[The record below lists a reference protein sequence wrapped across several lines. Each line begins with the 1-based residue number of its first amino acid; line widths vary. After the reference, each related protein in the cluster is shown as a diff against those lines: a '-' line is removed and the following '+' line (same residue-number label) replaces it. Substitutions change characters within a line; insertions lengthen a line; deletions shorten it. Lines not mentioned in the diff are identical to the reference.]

1 MVRAQAQGAPPAPVE
16 PDRHL
21 LSRLWERASDPEQV
35 LSFPAD
41 DGWQAMSW
49 AQLAARVRGVAAGLV
64 ADGLRPGDRVALMG
78 APSAD
83 WTVADLGILAA
94 AGVTV
99 PIYETSSA
107 EQCGR
112 ILSSSGARL
121 ALVDADDE
129 LGARI
134 ESARRQAP
142 GLDAVR
148 TLSDGVV
155 ELADRAGG
163 GDHAEVEHRGAAMAG
178 QDLATIVYTSGTTGT
193 PKGCELTHHHLV
205 WTARQVATAFQGVLR
220 PDDSTLLFLPLAHA
234 LARLL
239 QFLCLEA
246 GVCLGY
252 ARSRATLAEDLRSFR
267 PTLLL
272 GVPRLFD
279 KLYQSA
285 RDQTSGVGRWV
296 FDAATETGRQWSSS
310 GHPGLVLRGRHAI
323 ADRLVYR
330 RLREALGGRVRYCVS
345 GGAPL
350 EPALAHF
357 FDGAGIPI
365 LEGYGVTE
373 TAAPAAMNTPDATRI
388 GTVGR
393 PIPGVTIAIGDDG
406 EVLVRGPNV
415 FGGYHDDQQATRE
428 AFTGDGW
435 LRTGDLGELDEDGF
449 LRITGRSKELIVT
462 AAGKNVSPAPLE
474 RRLGSERL
482 VAQAVVVGNDRA
494 FVGALIALDDDELG
508 AFANEHGLG
517 GASPGELREHATVR
531 AELQRGVDRANEG
544 VSRAE
549 SIRAF
554 VVLDRAL
561 TEEHGEL
568 TPTMKPR
575 REVIV
580 DHFSDEIE
588 RLYSGP
594 ETAEQQAARHPP
606 ER

>member
-1 MVRAQAQGAPPAPVE
+1 MVRAQAHGAAPAPVE

-21 LSRLWERASDPEQV
+21 LSRLWERASDPQPV
-35 LSFPAD
+35 LSFPTA
-41 DGWQAMSW
+41 DGWQAITW
-49 AQLAARVRGVAAGLV
+49 AQLAARVRAVAAGLV
-64 ADGLRPGDRVALMG
+64 AGGLRPGDRVALMG
-78 APSAD
+78 APSAQ

-112 ILSSSGARL
+112 ILSNAGARV
-121 ALVDADDE
+121 ALVDAGDE

-134 ESARRQAP
+134 ESARRQAL
-142 GLDAVR
+142 GLDAVL
-148 TLSDGVV
+148 TLTGGLE
-155 ELADRAGG
+155 ELAGRAGG
-163 GDHAEVEHRGAAMAG
+163 GDHAEVERRGAAISG
-178 QDLATIVYTSGTTGT
+178 QDLATIVYTSGTTGA
-193 PKGCELTHHHLV
+193 PKGCELTHHNVV
-205 WTARQVATAFQGVLR
+205 WTARQVATAFRGVLG
-220 PDDSTLLFLPLAHA
+220 PEDSTLLVLPLAHA

-246 GVCLGY
+246 GVRLGY

-279 KLYQSA
+279 KLYQGA
-285 RDQTSGVGRWV
+285 RDQTSGVGRWI
-296 FDAATETGRQWSSS
+296 FDAATQGGRQWSSS
-310 GHPGLVLRGRHAI
+310 GHPGPVLRGRHAI

-345 GGAPL
+345 GGAAL

-357 FDGAGIPI
+357 FGAAGIPI

-373 TAAPAAMNTPDATRI
+373 TAAPAAVNTPDATRI

-393 PIPGVTIAIGDDG
+393 PLPGVTMAIADDG
-406 EVLVRGPNV
+406 EVLVKGPNV
-415 FGGYHDDQQATRE
+415 FGGYHGDQQATRE

-435 LRTGDLGELDEDGF
+435 LRTGDLGELDQDGF
-449 LRITGRSKELIVT
+449 LRITGRSKELLVT
-462 AAGKNVSPAPLE
+462 AGGKNVSPAPLE
-474 RRLGSERL
+474 RRLGAERL
-482 VAQAVVVGNDRA
+482 VAQAVVVGNDRP
-494 FVGALIALDDDELG
+494 FVGALIALDDEELV
-508 AFANEHGLG
+508 AFADEHGLG
-517 GASPGELREHATVR
+517 GAAPGELRAHATVR
-531 AELQRGVDRANEG
+531 AELQRGVDRANQG

-554 VVLDRAL
+554 VVLDRGLA
-561 TEEHGEL
+561 EEHGEL

-575 REVIV
+575 REVV
-580 DHFSDEIE
+580 AEHFADEIE
-588 RLYSGP
+588 RLYRGP
-594 ETAEQQAARHPP
+594 ENAEQRSAGHPA

>member
-1 MVRAQAQGAPPAPVE
+1 
-16 PDRHL
+16 
-21 LSRLWERASDPEQV
+21 V
-35 LSFPAD
+35 LSFPTE
-41 DGWQAMSW
+41 DGWQAITW
-49 AQLAARVRGVAAGLV
+49 AQLAARVRVVAAGLV
-64 ADGLRPGDRVALMG
+64 AGGLRPGDRVALMG
-78 APSAD
+78 APSAE

-99 PIYETSSA
+99 PVYETSSA

-112 ILSSSGARL
+112 ILSNAGARV
-121 ALVDADDE
+121 ALVDAGDE

-142 GLDAVR
+142 GLDAVL
-148 TLSDGVV
+148 TLTDGLE

-163 GDHAEVEHRGAAMAG
+163 GDHAEVERRGAAMSG
-178 QDLATIVYTSGTTGT
+178 QDLATIVYTSGTTGA
-193 PKGCELTHHHLV
+193 PKGCELTHHNVV
-205 WTARQVATAFQGVLR
+205 WTARQVATAFRGVLG
-220 PDDSTLLFLPLAHA
+220 PDDSTLLVLPLAHA

-279 KLYQSA
+279 KLYQGA

-296 FDAATETGRQWSSS
+296 FDAATEAGRQWSSS

-330 RLREALGGRVRYCVS
+330 RLREALGGRVRYCVA

-350 EPALAHF
+350 EPAVGRF
-357 FDGAGIPI
+357 FDAAGIPI

-373 TAAPAAMNTPDATRI
+373 TAAPAAVNTPEATRI

-393 PIPGVTIAIGDDG
+393 PVPGVTIAIADDG
-406 EVLVRGPNV
+406 EVLVKGPSV
-415 FGGYHDDQQATRE
+415 FRGYHGDQQATRE

-449 LRITGRSKELIVT
+449 LRITGRIKELLVT
-462 AAGKNVSPAPLE
+462 AGGKNVSPAPLE
-474 RRLGSERL
+474 RRLGAERL
-482 VAQAVVVGNDRA
+482 VAQAVVVGNDRP
-494 FVGALIALDDDELG
+494 FVGAVIALDDDELT

-517 GASPGELREHATVR
+517 GASPGELRDHATVR

-554 VVLDRAL
+554 VVLERAL
-561 TEEHGEL
+561 AEEHGEL

-575 REVIV
+575 REVV
-580 DHFSDEIE
+580 AEHFADEIE
-588 RLYSGP
+588 RLYGGP
-594 ETAEQQAARHPP
+594 ENAEQQAAGHPP

>member
-1 MVRAQAQGAPPAPVE
+1 MVRAHAQGATPAPVE

-21 LSRLWERASDPEQV
+21 LSRLWERASDPDQV
-35 LSFPAD
+35 LSFPTAE
-41 DGWQAMSW
+41 GWQAMSW
-49 AQLAARVRGVAAGLV
+49 AQLAARVRAVAAGLV

-83 WTVADLGILAA
+83 WTVADLAILAA

-99 PIYETSSA
+99 PIYDTSSA

-121 ALVDADDE
+121 VLVDAGDE
-129 LGARI
+129 PAARI

-142 GLDAVR
+142 GLEAV
-148 TLSDGVV
+148 LSLTDGVA
-155 ELADRAGG
+155 ELAGRAGG
-163 GDHAEVEHRGAAMAG
+163 GGHAEVQRRGAAMSG
-178 QDLATIVYTSGTTGT
+178 QDLATIVYTSGTTGA
-193 PKGCELTHHHLV
+193 PKGCELTHHQVV
-205 WTARQVATAFQGVLR
+205 WTARQVATAFRGVLR
-220 PDDSTLLFLPLAHA
+220 PDDSTLLVLPLAHA

-246 GVCLGY
+246 GVRLGY
-252 ARSRATLAEDLRSFR
+252 ARSRATLPEDLRSFR

-279 KLYQSA
+279 KLYHGA
-285 RDQTSGVGRWV
+285 RDQTSGVGRWI
-296 FDAATETGRQWSSS
+296 FDAATEAGRQWSSS
-310 GHPGLVLRGRHAI
+310 GHPGLALRGRHAI
-323 ADRLVYR
+323 AERLVYR
-330 RLREALGGRVRYCVS
+330 RLRQALGGRVRYGVC

-357 FDGAGIPI
+357 FNAVGIPI

-373 TAAPAAMNTPDATRI
+373 TAAPAAVNTPQATRI

-393 PIPGVTIAIGDDG
+393 PIPGVTIAIADDG
-406 EVLVRGPNV
+406 EVLVKGRNV
-415 FGGYHDDQQATRE
+415 FGGYHGDQQATKE

-435 LRTGDLGELDEDGF
+435 LRTGDLGELDNDGF
-449 LRITGRSKELIVT
+449 LRITGRSKELLVT

-474 RRLGSERL
+474 RRLGAERL
-482 VAQAVVVGNDRA
+482 VAQAVVVGNDRP
-494 FVGALIALDDDELG
+494 FVGVLLALDDQELA
-508 AFANEHGLG
+508 AFAKEHGLG
-517 GASPGELREHATVR
+517 GASPGELRDHATVR

-575 REVIV
+575 REVV
-580 DHFSDEIE
+580 AEHFADEIE
-588 RLYSGP
+588 RLYGES
-594 ETAEQQAARHPP
+594 ETAEQRSAGHPA

>member
-1 MVRAQAQGAPPAPVE
+1 MARAQAHGAPPAPVE

-21 LSRLWERASDPEQV
+21 LSRLWERATDPEQV
-35 LSFPAD
+35 LSSPAE
-41 DGWQAMSW
+41 DGWQAMTW
-49 AQLAARVRGVAAGLV
+49 AQLATRVRGVAAGLV

-78 APSAD
+78 APSAN

-107 EQCGR
+107 EQCGQ
-112 ILSSSGARL
+112 ILSGSGARL
-121 ALVDADDE
+121 ALIDADDE

-142 GLDAVR
+142 DLDAVH
-148 TLSDGVV
+148 TLTDGVA
-155 ELADRAGG
+155 ELAGRAGG
-163 GDHAEVEHRGAAMAG
+163 GDHAEVEHRGAALAG
-178 QDLATIVYTSGTTGT
+178 QDLATIVYTSGTTGA

-205 WTARQVATAFQGVLR
+205 WTARQVATAFRGVLSR
-220 PDDSTLLFLPLAHA
+220 EDSTLLFLPLAHA

-252 ARSRATLAEDLRSFR
+252 ARSRATVAEDLRGFR

-296 FDAATETGRQWSSS
+296 FDAATETGRRWSSTS
-310 GHPGLVLRGRHAI
+310 HPGLALRGQHAV

-330 RLREALGGRVRYCVS
+330 RLREALGGRVRYCVA

-357 FDGAGIPI
+357 FDAAGIPI

-373 TAAPAAMNTPDATRI
+373 TTAPAAMNTPDAARI

-393 PIPGVTIAIGDDG
+393 PVPGVTIAIADDG
-406 EVLVRGPNV
+406 EVLVKGPNV
-415 FGGYHDDQQATRE
+415 FRGYHGDEQATKE

-435 LRTGDLGELDEDGF
+435 LRTGDLGELDNDGF
-449 LRITGRSKELIVT
+449 LRITGRSKELLVT

-474 RRLGSERL
+474 RRLGAERL
-482 VAQAVVVGNDRA
+482 VAQAIVVGDDRP
-494 FVGALIALDDDELG
+494 FVGALIALDDEELA

-517 GASPGELREHATVR
+517 GASPGELRDHPTVR

-554 VVLDRAL
+554 VVLERGLA
-561 TEEHGEL
+561 EEHGEL

-575 REVIV
+575 REVV
-580 DHFSDEIE
+580 ADHFADEIE
-588 RLYSGP
+588 RLYGAS
-594 ETAEQQAARHPP
+594 ETAEQQAASHPP

>member
-21 LSRLWERASDPEQV
+21 LSRLWERASDHQPV
-35 LSFPAD
+35 LSFPTA
-41 DGWQAMSW
+41 DGWQAITW
-49 AQLAARVRGVAAGLV
+49 EQLAARVRAVAAGLV
-64 ADGLRPGDRVALMG
+64 AAGLRPGDRVALMG
-78 APSAD
+78 APSAN

-99 PIYETSSA
+99 PVYETSSA

-112 ILSSSGARL
+112 IFSNAGVRV
-121 ALVDADDE
+121 ALVDAGDE
-129 LGARI
+129 PAARI

-142 GLDAVR
+142 GLDAVL
-148 TLSDGVV
+148 TLTDGLQ
-155 ELADRAGG
+155 ELAGRAGG
-163 GDHAEVEHRGAAMAG
+163 GDHAEVQRRGAAISG
-178 QDLATIVYTSGTTGT
+178 QDLATIVYTSGTTGA

-205 WTARQVATAFQGVLR
+205 WTARQVATAFQGALR
-220 PDDSTLLFLPLAHA
+220 PDDSTLLVLPLAHA

-246 GVCLGY
+246 GVRLGY
-252 ARSRATLAEDLRSFR
+252 ARSRAALAEDLRSFR

-279 KLYQSA
+279 KLYQGA
-285 RDQTSGVGRWV
+285 RDQTSGVRRWV
-296 FDAATETGRQWSSS
+296 FDAAAETGRRWSSS
-310 GHPGLVLRGRHAI
+310 GHPGMGLRGRHAV

-330 RLREALGGRVRYCVS
+330 RLRQALGGRVRYCVA

-357 FDGAGIPI
+357 FNAAGIPI

-373 TAAPAAMNTPDATRI
+373 TAAPAAVNTPDATRI

-393 PIPGVTIAIGDDG
+393 PLPGVTIAIADDG
-406 EVLVRGPNV
+406 EVLVKGPNV
-415 FGGYHDDQQATRE
+415 FRGYHGDQQATKE
-428 AFTGDGW
+428 AFTGEGW
-435 LRTGDLGELDEDGF
+435 LRTGDLGELDNDGF
-449 LRITGRSKELIVT
+449 LHITGRSKELLVT

-474 RRLGSERL
+474 RRLGAERL
-482 VAQAVVVGNDRA
+482 VAQAVVVGNDRP
-494 FVGALIALDDDELG
+494 FVGALIALDEEELT

-517 GASPGELREHATVR
+517 GASPDRLRAHATVR
-531 AELQRGVDRANEG
+531 AELQRGVDRANQG

-561 TEEHGEL
+561 AEEHGEL

-575 REVIV
+575 REVV
-580 DHFSDEIE
+580 ADHFSDEIE
-588 RLYSGP
+588 RLYRGP
-594 ETAEQQAARHPP
+594 ETAGHPP
-606 ER
+606 EH